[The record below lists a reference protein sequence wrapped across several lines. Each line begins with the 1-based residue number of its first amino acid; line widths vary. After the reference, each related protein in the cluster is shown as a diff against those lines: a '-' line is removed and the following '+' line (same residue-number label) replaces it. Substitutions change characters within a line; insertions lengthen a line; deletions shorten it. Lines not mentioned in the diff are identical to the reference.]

1 MERKKKRILIFLI
14 IFLGMMLVFGSLL
27 LVQKRE
33 KTVSVYT
40 ADVKRGDL
48 TAKVSAFGRVQPK
61 STVDISASVMG
72 EIVRLA
78 VEEGQTVKKGDF
90 LLQLDKTEYESRVE
104 QAQAGWKAAKA
115 NVKLAKANLEKL
127 KQDLRRE
134 KQLLSQQLTS
144 QETVDALETQL
155 SVQEATYEAYAEQAA
170 RAEAALEEAK
180 DSLRK
185 TTIYAPMTGIISQLN
200 AEVGEV
206 VIMGTMNNPGTVI
219 MTISD
224 MSIMEVEAEVDES
237 DIVDVELN
245 QKVEIVVDAIEDSII
260 KGVVTEIGNTGIT
273 FGRGTQE
280 EVTSF
285 MVTVTVTDTSTLVK
299 KLRPGMSATIDII
312 TDTRENTLYVPIQ
325 SVLSRTE
332 KQVRDMEK
340 FDEKKQEDEED
351 EEPTKGVF
359 IVTDENTA
367 EFTSVVTGISDET
380 DIEIISGVEDGQK
393 IIAGSY
399 KALRNMRNG
408 KKLKIIKSPLDMI
421 K

>member
-14 IFLGMMLVFGSLL
+14 IFLGMIVVFGSLL

-33 KTVSVYT
+33 KMVSIYT

-72 EIVRLA
+72 EIVKLA
-78 VEEGQTVKKGDF
+78 VEEGQNVKKGDF

-155 SVQEATYEAYAEQAA
+155 SVQEATYEAYVEQAA
-170 RAEAALEEAK
+170 RAEAAMEEAK

-245 QKVEIVVDAIEDSII
+245 QAVEITVDAIEDSII
-260 KGVVTEIGNTGIT
+260 KGVVSEIGNTGIT

-280 EVTSF
+280 EVTNF

-312 TDTRENTLYVPIQ
+312 TDTRVNTLYVPIQ

-340 FDEKKQEDEED
+340 FDEKKEGDEKD

-359 IVTDENTA
+359 IVTDETTA
-367 EFTSVVTGISDET
+367 QFVPVVTGISDET
-380 DIEIISGVEDGQK
+380 DIEIVSGVEEGQQV
-393 IIAGSY
+393 IAGSY

-408 KKLKIIKSPLDMI
+408 KKLKIIESPLDML